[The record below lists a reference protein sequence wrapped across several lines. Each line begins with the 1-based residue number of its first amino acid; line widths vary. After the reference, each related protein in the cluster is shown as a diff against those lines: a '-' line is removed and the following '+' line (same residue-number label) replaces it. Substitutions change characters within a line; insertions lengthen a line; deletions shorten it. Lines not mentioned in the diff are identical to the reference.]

1 MALNGY
7 DIAGVNGSGII
18 TTALTGAF
26 TIVKASEGQSF
37 TDPLH
42 DSFVSQLRG
51 RAKLVGHYH
60 YGRPDTK
67 DTSDAVKE
75 ADHFIAAAKA
85 RTGETMW
92 LDFEKSETADQRV
105 DWPEWVIAFCDRVKA
120 RTGAACGV
128 YWSDWFINR
137 VLENCTVAQA
147 AKIRTYP
154 LWKAGNNNAYVIDPS
169 AGYGSI
175 HGWPV
180 LTCWQWNDNQGS
192 IGIDRDIFYGDGAQW
207 KALGVGA
214 PTQEDT
220 LSAQDVADIK
230 DYIGKVLVSGYTVG
244 GDSHPG
250 IGPVVEENQR
260 RINAVAAAVAA
271 LGDTEALAADIA
283 GHLPP
288 DQTVDVV
295 TLEQALRNVLGSVD
309 NQPSA

>member
-1 MALNGY
+1 MVLNGY

-26 TIVKASEGQSF
+26 TIVKASEGQTY

-42 DSFVSQLRG
+42 DSFVSQLRNK
-51 RAKLVGHYH
+51 AKLVGHYH

-67 DTSDAVKE
+67 DTGDAVKE

-137 VLENCTVAQA
+137 VLENCTAAQA

-154 LWKAGNNNAYVIDPS
+154 LWKAGNNNAYVADPS

-192 IGIDRDIFYGDGAQW
+192 IGIDRDIFYGDASAW

-220 LSAQDVADIK
+220 MSAAEVQELKAYINDFFWEGYSIAGVVHEGVAK
-230 DYIGKVLVSGYTVG
+230 KV
-244 GDSHPG
+244 
-250 IGPVVEENQR
+250 
-260 RINAVAAAVAA
+260 
-271 LGDTEALAADIA
+271 EALEKKLDVLATSGPTGTGPTAAEIA
-283 GHLPP
+283 DELAKR
-288 DQTVDVV
+288 
-295 TLEQALRNVLGSVD
+295 LET
-309 NQPSA
+309 

>member
-1 MALNGY
+1 MAQLNGY

-26 TIVKASEGQSF
+26 TIVKASEGQTF
-37 TDPLH
+37 TDPQH
-42 DSFVSQLRG
+42 DSFVSQLRNK
-51 RAKLVGHYH
+51 AKLVGHYH

-67 DTSDAVKE
+67 DTGDAVKE

-105 DWPEWVIAFCDRVKA
+105 NWPEWVIAFCDRVKA

-137 VLENCTVAQA
+137 VLENCTAAQA

-154 LWKAGNNNAYVIDPS
+154 LWKAGNNNAYVSDPS
-169 AGYGSI
+169 AGFGSI

-192 IGIDRDIFYGDGAQW
+192 IGIDRDIFYGDASAW

-214 PTQEDT
+214 PTTTKEWWDGMAIPDADLDT
-220 LSAQDVADIK
+220 IAQRVWGYWNKDTGATGDAYKLLRDSAKPLDV
-230 DYIGKVLVSGYTVG
+230 
-244 GDSHPG
+244 
-250 IGPVVEENQR
+250 
-260 RINAVAAAVAA
+260 NALAAAVAA
-271 LGDTEALAADIA
+271 A
-283 GHLPP
+283 LPP
-288 DQTVDVV
+288 DSPV
-295 TLEQALRNVLGSVD
+295 TTDQLVEALKEALGSLND
-309 NQPSA
+309 QPSA

>member
-1 MALNGY
+1 MPLNGY

-26 TIVKASEGQSF
+26 TIVKASEGQTF
-37 TDPLH
+37 TDPSH
-42 DSFVSQLRG
+42 DSFVSQLRSKG
-51 RAKLVGHYH
+51 KLVGHYH

-67 DTSDAVKE
+67 DTGDAVKE

-105 DWPEWVIAFCDRVKA
+105 NWPEWVIAFCDRVKA

-137 VLENCTVAQA
+137 VMENATAAQA
-147 AKIRTYP
+147 AKIRAYP
-154 LWKAGNNNAYVIDPS
+154 LWKAGNNNAYVTDPS

-180 LTCWQWNDNQGS
+180 LTCWQWTDKQGS
-192 IGIDRDIFYGDGAQW
+192 LGIDRDIFYGDGGQW

-214 PTQEDT
+214 PTTEDDMPLT
-220 LSAQDVADIK
+220 DDDARTIWRADIIPSP
-230 DYIGKVLVSGYTVG
+230 D
-244 GDSHPG
+244 GDAANPAWQADSYLKQTYLLARDA
-250 IGPVVEENQR
+250 N
-260 RINAVAAAVAA
+260 AAV
-271 LGDTEALAADIA
+271 TALAAEI
-283 GHLPP
+283 
-288 DQTVDVV
+288 
-295 TLEQALRNVLGSVD
+295 EALKTALSQGTTAPAAT
-309 NQPSA
+309 PSAAEIADELAKRLQA

>member
-1 MALNGY
+1 MTLNGY

-26 TIVKASEGQSF
+26 TIVKASEGQTF
-37 TDPLH
+37 TDPSH
-42 DSFVSQLRG
+42 DSFVTQLRG
-51 RAKLVGHYH
+51 KGKLVGHYH

-67 DTSDAVKE
+67 DTGDAVKE

-137 VLENCTVAQA
+137 VLENCTAAQA

-154 LWKAGNNNAYVIDPS
+154 LWKAGNNNAYVSDPS

-180 LTCWQWNDNQGS
+180 LTCWQWTDKQGS
-192 IGIDRDIFYGDGAQW
+192 LGIDRDIFYGDGAQW

-214 PTQEDT
+214 PTTPEDDMPTAQEVA
-220 LSAQDVADIK
+220 LAVWQYKNADISSV
-230 DYIGKVLVSGYTVG
+230 DAYQNLL
-244 GDSHPG
+244 
-250 IGPVVEENQR
+250 
-260 RINAVAAAVAA
+260 NAAKPLDTAALAKAVVAA
-271 LGDTEALAADIA
+271 LPPQATVSEAD
-283 GHLPP
+283 
-288 DQTVDVV
+288 
-295 TLEQALRNVLGSVD
+295 LETALRTVLGSVD

>member
-1 MALNGY
+1 MPLNGY

-26 TIVKASEGQSF
+26 TIVKASEGQTF
-37 TDPLH
+37 TDPSH
-42 DSFVSQLRG
+42 DSFVSQLRSKG
-51 RAKLVGHYH
+51 KLVGHYH

-67 DTSDAVKE
+67 DTGDAVKE

-105 DWPEWVIAFCDRVKA
+105 SWPEWVIAFCDRVKA

-137 VLENCTVAQA
+137 VLENATAAQA
-147 AKIRTYP
+147 SKIRAYP
-154 LWKAGNNNAYVIDPS
+154 LWKAGNNNAYVSDPS

-180 LTCWQWNDNQGS
+180 LTCWQWTDRQGS
-192 IGIDRDIFYGDGAQW
+192 LGIDRDIFYGDGGQW

-214 PTQEDT
+214 PTTPEDDM
-220 LSAQDVADIK
+220 AQADI
-230 DYIGKVLVSGYTVG
+230 DAINGYTRDLLIDGYTVNG
-244 GDSHPG
+244 VAHKGLAV
-250 IGPVVEENQR
+250 VVEAQAAQ
-260 RINAVAAAVAA
+260 ITAQAAAIKALAAAVN
-271 LGDTEALAADIA
+271 ADDAEI
-283 GHLPP
+283 L
-288 DQTVDVV
+288 QTIK
-295 TLEQALRNVLGSVD
+295 TAVD
-309 NQPSA
+309 NAL

>member
-26 TIVKASEGQSF
+26 TIVKASEGQTF
-37 TDPLH
+37 TDSLH
-42 DSFVSQLRG
+42 DSFVSQLRAKG
-51 RAKLVGHYH
+51 KLVGHYH

-105 DWPEWVIAFCDRVKA
+105 DWPEWIIAFCDRVKS

-137 VLENCTVAQA
+137 VLENATAAQIA
-147 AKIRTYP
+147 RIRAYP
-154 LWKAGNNNAYVIDPS
+154 LWKAGNNNAYVSDPS

-180 LTCWQWNDNQGS
+180 LTCWQWTDRQGS
-192 IGIDRDIFYGDGAQW
+192 LGIDRDIFYGDGAQW

-214 PTQEDT
+214 PTTTKEWWDGMAIPAADLDAIALRVWQYQNDT
-220 LSAQDVADIK
+220 VTSKDAYFHLVNASTKTIDV
-230 DYIGKVLVSGYTVG
+230 
-244 GDSHPG
+244 P
-250 IGPVVEENQR
+250 
-260 RINAVAAAVAA
+260 
-271 LGDTEALAADIA
+271 ALASAIA
-283 GHLPP
+283 TALPDDTVVS
-288 DQTVDVV
+288 DQQLQD
-295 TLEQALRNVLGSVD
+295 ALRTVFGSLD